1 MQPGEVRLS
10 VDCGGVS
17 AVAVLS
23 WPNGRW
29 VPLVFDGVPHLPVSV
44 YVDRDGVLTTGAAA
58 LRAAAERPERFV
70 PSPLR
75 RLREDSIHV
84 GDRDVDGVDLVAAI
98 LRRIGVEAAR
108 VAERPV
114 GETRLVVPASWG
126 PRQQTL
132 LRQAAHRAGLGQPT
146 LIEAPVAAAR
156 RVVAG
161 GTTVV
166 VGSYVVVCDFGGGFE
181 ATVLRRAP
189 IGFEVLSSIDAP
201 DAAGDQL
208 DEVLADE
215 LARIGAQSADGAE
228 VPPLSDADR
237 LVLLAGAR
245 AAKETLTYRPTV
257 AAILPAPR
265 PAVMLHSAQ
274 VEALARPVL
283 ARAAQATR
291 EAIDAA
297 GIGADE
303 LAGVYCIGGAA
314 TPLAARVL
322 GENVE
327 VSPVVVD
334 EPQMAAVLGAAEAIG
349 EAGLGTDVET
359 PMPAPP
365 MPPLRRAAGLLVPG
379 VASLALVAHFVFS
392 AERSG
397 RSRGYAD
404 PYAYVL
410 ANWGELAMATAFAL
424 ITALVGATLIASTLP
439 PTQPSLRSN
448 EPARPTS
455 GSKSVTKSVT
465 ESMAGSQQ
473 VGTGLLAA
481 VVAGL
486 AVAGLYAVGASV
498 YFDLP
503 TGGFLRWALLPILP
517 IAAAA
522 TVTAVLATRWG
533 RIPREGW
540 HAWLTFPV
548 TSVVCGAVG
557 MLLIQVA
564 MTARAYPTHALAN
577 GLVGRF
583 GALLLGVGAALALVR
598 PARFRIIVAAPLAV
612 FTAAIVSWPAT
623 GLLGVLYIA
632 AATVWW
638 LQQVWRLL
646 RNPLAM
652 PIWPRSRS

>member
-1 MQPGEVRLS
+1 MSGTVTWTGWIWSRRSCAGSVWRRPGSRS
-10 VDCGGVS
+10 GRS
-17 AVAVLS
+17 A
-23 WPNGRW
+23 R
-29 VPLVFDGVPHLPVSV
+29 
-44 YVDRDGVLTTGAAA
+44 
-58 LRAAAERPERFV
+58 
-70 PSPLR
+70 
-75 RLREDSIHV
+75 
-84 GDRDVDGVDLVAAI
+84 
-98 LRRIGVEAAR
+98 
-108 VAERPV
+108 
-114 GETRLVVPASWG
+114 
-126 PRQQTL
+126 L

-189 IGFEVLSSIDAP
+189 IGFEVLSTIDAP

-215 LARIGAQSADGAE
+215 LARIGAQSTDGAE
-228 VPPLSDADR
+228 APPLSDADR

-257 AAILPAPR
+257 AAVLPAPR
-265 PAVMLHSAQ
+265 PPVVLHSAQ

-297 GIGADE
+297 GVRLDE

-322 GENVE
+322 GEDVG

-349 EAGLGTDVET
+349 EAGLGTGVET

-365 MPPLRRAAGLLVPG
+365 LPPLRRAAGLLVPG

-410 ANWGELAMATAFAL
+410 ANWGELAMAAAFAL

-439 PTQPSLRSN
+439 PTQPAVRSSG
-448 EPARPTS
+448 PAQPTS
-455 GSKSVTKSVT
+455 AGSVVGSV
-465 ESMAGSQQ
+465 AGSQQ

-481 VVAGL
+481 VAAGL

-503 TGGFLRWALLPILP
+503 TGGFLRWALVPILP

-522 TVTAVLATRWG
+522 TVTAVLAARWG

-564 MTARAYPTHALAN
+564 MTARVYPTHALAN

-646 RNPLAM
+646 RNPLAA
-652 PIWPRSRS
+652 PIWPRPGS